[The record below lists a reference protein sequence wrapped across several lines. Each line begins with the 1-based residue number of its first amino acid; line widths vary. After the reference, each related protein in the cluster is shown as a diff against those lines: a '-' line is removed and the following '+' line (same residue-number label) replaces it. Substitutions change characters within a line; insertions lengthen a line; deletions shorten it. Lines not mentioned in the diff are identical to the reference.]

1 MFFPWTGTTEAAK
14 DTTTTTLAAAEVVTL
29 ADEVNPLKNFL
40 DQDKISILAISET
53 HTLKLIMVFK
63 FQSALKSTLS
73 AAAASRPKPRLHSP
87 HIPKPPQPPRSRNL
101 HLHNMSIL
109 IISYYN
115 L

>member
-53 HTLKLIMVFK
+53 HVKTNHGLQISVSSEINPLRSGGVAPKTSPPLPTHS
-63 FQSALKSTLS
+63 QTTSTT
-73 AAAASRPKPRLHSP
+73 
-87 HIPKPPQPPRSRNL
+87 
-101 HLHNMSIL
+101 
-109 IISYYN
+109 
-115 L
+115 